1 VRHIDLPDYNTVG
14 KIIEFYL
21 ERSPTEQEVSLML
34 GLSCAMIKEA
44 CLRVTLFSSTLEK
57 EKNNFKELEQ
67 LVQKNFAKSR
77 KSDGFGF

>member
-1 VRHIDLPDYNTVG
+1 
-14 KIIEFYL
+14 
-21 ERSPTEQEVSLML
+21 
-34 GLSCAMIKEA
+34 MIKEA